1 MPNPDS
7 LESRMGTIEGRAGD
21 TDKRLEKLE
30 RRQQTVWEVLI
41 SYGIR
46 LSKLDGIDPKV
57 GE

>member
-1 MPNPDS
+1 
-7 LESRMGTIEGRAGD
+7 MGTIEGRAGD